1 MTRRAARSLLWLA
14 GLLATGIGLRLA
26 SRGELAAPPL
36 GSFDQLTAWVDGR
49 GAAAAAVALVRLLAE
64 VWVWYVLAL
73 SALHLAS
80 GALRSVG
87 GHRFADALAVPA
99 ARRLVHAGL
108 GIGLAAASTVGSPDE
123 VAAPGVATMT
133 PVTETP
139 LLRAAGVEAP
149 RGTATMRPLLSP
161 PGERG
166 TAVMTPAP
174 QPSTWTVAPGE
185 SFWSIAQEVLADA
198 WRRPPSDAE
207 VDPFWRTLVEV
218 NRGRLTDPADP
229 DAILPGQVFEVPP
242 VPPAPPA

>member
-1 MTRRAARSLLWLA
+1 MTRRAIRSLLWLA
-14 GLLATGIGLRLA
+14 GLLAAGVSLRLA

-36 GSFDQLTAWVDGR
+36 DSFGQLTSWVDGL
-49 GAAAAAVALVRLLAE
+49 GPAAAAVALVRLLAE

-87 GHRFADALAVPA
+87 GHRLADALAVPA

-133 PVTETP
+133 PVAEAP
-139 LLRAAGVEAP
+139 LVRAGDVEAS
-149 RGTATMRPLLSP
+149 RGTATMRPRLSP
-161 PGERG
+161 AGERG
-166 TAVMTPAP
+166 TAAMTPTP
-174 QPSTWTVAPGE
+174 PPSTWTAAPGE
-185 SFWSIAQEVLADA
+185 SFWSIAEELLADA

-207 VDPFWRTLVEV
+207 VDPFWRVLVEV
-218 NRGRLTDPADP
+218 NRGRLTDPTDP

-242 VPPAPPA
+242 VPPAPTA